1 MFKTKRFIAFFFHQE
16 YTIGLPK
23 RSTMSQVLPLAPRE
37 IGLRDSTAT
46 SQSTEVHSRQPG
58 DTGLRRSPRI
68 RFHARQITCE
78 AFPQIGFATFSESL
92 ASPPRRGEMQGRGG
106 GEATQKRN
114 RRKIQ
119 APELWI
125 PCACLFLGHRVY
137 VENRNRRCAICLER
151 IRNLLETNGSDVH
164 APAFRR
170 IAATPSD

>member
-1 MFKTKRFIAFFFHQE
+1 MHDINIFRNYSKLLTCLKRSVSLLSFFTRST
-16 YTIGLPK
+16 TIDLPK

-92 ASPPRRGEMQGRGG
+92 ASPPRRGEMQGREGRRG
-106 GEATQKRN
+106 NPKKKQEKNTGTRAVDTVCVLIPGSSSL
-114 RRKIQ
+114 RRKQ
-119 APELWI
+119 K
-125 PCACLFLGHRVY
+125 
-137 VENRNRRCAICLER
+137 
-151 IRNLLETNGSDVH
+151 
-164 APAFRR
+164 
-170 IAATPSD
+170 